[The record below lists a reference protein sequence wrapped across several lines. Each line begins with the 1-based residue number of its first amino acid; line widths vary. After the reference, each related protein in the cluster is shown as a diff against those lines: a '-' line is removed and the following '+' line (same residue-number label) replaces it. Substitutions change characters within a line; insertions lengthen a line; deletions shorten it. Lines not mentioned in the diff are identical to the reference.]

1 MDQPII
7 ASGPEITLACL
18 AYRKNV
24 LVEPFKSTVK
34 NIGHLYSTF
43 CNHDTIQAERRSHQY
58 PVVAVFRYEIDV
70 VVVFRIS
77 VGQIVINVRKI
88 VRLPV
93 IPIESTRSAHPKVAF
108 RVAEDGIQ
116 HVGRNRVWIGR
127 IMQVFFQRMRIIP
140 EQTRVGSK
148 PHEALLI
155 LDHPSGIRHGTDFQ
169 AGQIPEGLSL
179 SKMSR
184 TNNYNYEYYL
194 AKDKQN
200 IQKK

>member
-1 MDQPII
+1 MYQPII
-7 ASGPEITLACL
+7 ASRPEITLACL

-24 LVEPFKSTVK
+24 LVKPLKSTVK
-34 NIGHLYSTF
+34 DIGDLYTPF
-43 CNHDTIQAERRSHQY
+43 CNHDTVQAERRPHQH
-58 PVVAVFRYEIDV
+58 PVIAVFRYEIDV
-70 VVVFRIS
+70 VIEFRVGI
-77 VGQIVINVRKI
+77 GQIVIDVRKI
-88 VRLPV
+88 VRIPV
-93 IPIESTRSAHPKVAF
+93 IPIESARSAHPKVAF

-127 IMQVFFQRMRIIP
+127 IMQVFFQRVRIIT
-140 EQTRVGSK
+140 EQARVRSK
-148 PHEALLI
+148 PHKTLLI